1 MFFDPLYLLMLAPVL
16 LFSFWA
22 SWRVKSNFATYSR
35 VESAAGITGA
45 QAAARILEAQGI
57 DNVEIERTEG
67 SLSDHYSPRERV
79 LRLSDDVYNST
90 SIAAI
95 GVAAH
100 EAGHAIQ
107 HAKGYTVMAFWQ
119 ALAKPAAVGSNL
131 AYWIIIAGMIMNVF
145 NLALAGVILFGVVV
159 LFQFVT
165 LPLEY
170 NASARAKRMVLETG
184 ILERHE
190 SEGIHKVL
198 NAAALTYVAAAAA
211 SLMTLLY
218 FLIRLG
224 LLGGRD
230 D

>member
-1 MFFDPLYLLMLAPVL
+1 MIFDPLYLLMLAPVL

-22 SWRVKSNFATYSR
+22 SWQVKSNFQRFSKVGSYT
-35 VESAAGITGA
+35 GMTGA
-45 QAAARILEAQGI
+45 QAAQRILEAQGI
-57 DNVEIERTEG
+57 FDVEIERTSG
-67 SLSDHYSPRERV
+67 SLSDHYSPKERV
-79 LRLSDDVYNST
+79 LRLSEDVYGSH

-107 HAKGYTVMAFWQ
+107 HAKGYSVMSLWQ
-119 ALAKPAAVGSNL
+119 TLAKPAAIGSNM
-131 AYWIIIAGMIMNVF
+131 AYWIIIAGMIMGAF

-170 NASARAKRMVLETG
+170 NASARAKRLIVEYG
-184 ILERHE
+184 ILDRQEAVGV
-190 SEGIHKVL
+190 SKVL
-198 NAAALTYVAAAAA
+198 NAAALTYVAAAAS

-224 LLGGRD
+224 LLGGD